1 MLLTDGAQC
10 LAANYVKGAV
20 PAGDLDQQR
29 VVIGR
34 DGRAGVG
41 VAAVQTYTEATAR
54 AVGGD
59 TADVGREV
67 VGRILG
73 GDAALDGV
81 AVHAQVGLIAHAD
94 FGHGQRCALRDENLC
109 AHEVNAGDHLGDR
122 VLNLN
127 SGVHLDEIVVALLV
141 HQKFHRTGRDIA
153 DMTGNL
159 DGILVQSLTGCLGY
173 RPGRRELDDLLV
185 AALERAVALAE
196 VDDVAVL
203 VAQHLYFD
211 VLGLNQVLLDE
222 DILIAE
228 RLLGL
233 ALDAL
238 ERGSDL
244 FRSVTA
250 PHAAAAAAT
259 GCLEDDRETERDCL
273 FERFVCVAQRLG
285 GTGNGGDTAGLCM
298 ALAVSLSPIWER
310 MCDGGPMKVIPA
322 SSQARAKSA
331 FSLKKP

>member
-1 MLLTDGAQC
+1 
-10 LAANYVKGAV
+10 
-20 PAGDLDQQR
+20 
-29 VVIGR
+29 
-34 DGRAGVG
+34 
-41 VAAVQTYTEATAR
+41 
-54 AVGGD
+54 
-59 TADVGREV
+59 
-67 VGRILG
+67 
-73 GDAALDGV
+73 
-81 AVHAQVGLIAHAD
+81 
-94 FGHGQRCALRDENLC
+94 
-109 AHEVNAGDHLGDR
+109 
-122 VLNLN
+122 
-127 SGVHLDEIVVALLV
+127 
-141 HQKFHRTGRDIA
+141 
-153 DMTGNL
+153 MTGNL

-233 ALDAL
+233 ALDAF

-244 FRSVTA
+244 FRGITA
-250 PHAAAAAAT
+250 PHTATAAAT

-285 GTGNGGDTAGLCM
+285 GTGNGGDAAGLCNGLGRQLV
-298 ALAVSLSPIWER
+298 AHLREDVRRRADEGDTGFLAGAGEISVFAQKAVAGMDGIDIVMLGQINDGRDVQIGLER
-310 MCDGGPMKVIPA
+310 TFVFTNEIGFIGAGTEETVGIFVGIDCDSVQSKIVTG
-322 SSQARAKSA
+322 AKDA
-331 FSLKKP
+331 DCNFAPVGNQNFTE

>member
-1 MLLTDGAQC
+1 
-10 LAANYVKGAV
+10 
-20 PAGDLDQQR
+20 
-29 VVIGR
+29 
-34 DGRAGVG
+34 
-41 VAAVQTYTEATAR
+41 
-54 AVGGD
+54 
-59 TADVGREV
+59 
-67 VGRILG
+67 
-73 GDAALDGV
+73 
-81 AVHAQVGLIAHAD
+81 
-94 FGHGQRCALRDENLC
+94 
-109 AHEVNAGDHLGDR
+109 
-122 VLNLN
+122 
-127 SGVHLDEIVVALLV
+127 
-141 HQKFHRTGRDIA
+141 
-153 DMTGNL
+153 MTGNL
-159 DGILVQSLTGCLGY
+159 DGILVQCLTGCLGY

-185 AALERAVALAE
+185 AVLERAVALAE

-250 PHAAAAAAT
+250 PHTVAAAAT

-273 FERFVCVAQRLG
+273 LERFVCVAQRLG
-285 GTGNGGDTAGLCM
+285 GTGTGGNTAGLCDG
-298 ALAVSLSPIWER
+298 LAVSLSPIWER